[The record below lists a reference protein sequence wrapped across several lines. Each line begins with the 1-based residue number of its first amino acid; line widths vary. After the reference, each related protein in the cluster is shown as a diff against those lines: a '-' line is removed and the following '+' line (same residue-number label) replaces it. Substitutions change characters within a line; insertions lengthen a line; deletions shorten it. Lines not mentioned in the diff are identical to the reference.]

1 MKEAFVRRRICTS
14 SFLCRVLVEVDSL
27 LTDGQASEDRS
38 QTEAARM
45 SYGRAIDK
53 LDALRDDPMV
63 LVRYE
68 KAQGLMGRLIYR
80 ELDFSTAIP
89 YLEEHC
95 RAHEYL
101 YGGSTVLLLEA
112 YVTLC
117 MCYLRQRRADE
128 ARDTATKAVACAGK
142 LGEYCSAYS
151 IYAHF
156 WLRMTEYELG
166 NAEAAETA
174 LANTLA
180 LIDAHPELL
189 SADETAMI
197 RGLASK

>member
-1 MKEAFVRRRICTS
+1 MKEAFVRRRISTS
-14 SFLCRVLVEVDSL
+14 SYLCLVLVEVDGL
-27 LTDGQASEDRS
+27 LTDGQASEARS
-38 QTEAARM
+38 QIDAARM
-45 SYGRAIDK
+45 CYGRALDK

-68 KAQGLMGRLIYR
+68 KAQGLMGRLAYR
-80 ELDFSTAIP
+80 ELDVSSAIP
-89 YLEEHC
+89 HLEEHC
-95 RAHEYL
+95 RVHEYM
-101 YGGSTVLLLEA
+101 YGGNTVPLLEA

-117 MCYLRQRRADE
+117 MCYLRQERADE

-166 NAEAAETA
+166 NAEAAKTA

-189 SADETAMI
+189 SPEETAMI